1 MNKADEKSL
10 AGLHGKL
17 AEVLSEALSRD
28 YEDPE
33 TGQKLPPPAAILNVA
48 RQFLKD
54 NKIEST
60 AAVGSPLHDL
70 ADLPIFDDENVAIA
84 RPHACLEIA
93 HLPEW
98 RAPRHALFVGV
109 QQS

>member
-17 AEVLSEALSRD
+17 AEVLKEALDQD
-28 YEDPE
+28 YTDPD

-54 NKIEST
+54 NKIE
-60 AAVGSPLHDL
+60 ALAVEGSPLHNL
-70 ADLPIFDDENVAIA
+70 ADLPVFEDDNIVPI
-84 RPHACLEIA
+84 RK
-93 HLPEW
+93 
-98 RAPRHALFVGV
+98 
-109 QQS
+109 SN